1 MTYLQQQQPPGP
13 FESRDGDGAGDHDQ
27 PYQFGWR
34 PRTSV
39 PYPIAHA
46 STHACWSSA
55 ADSRTVTLAK
65 SRQMAPAQL
74 SRLPERGHMSTKVQ
88 APLLEARMDHVERL
102 IEAFGARPSWSV
114 VSKLDALLDL
124 EQIDDPR
131 IVPFLVQVL
140 ADQRELTDVRIHVL
154 KQLRDGR
161 LQPAQRQSVAQAI
174 LRIVSD
180 RSSPELR
187 LQAILVL
194 AEFTDIDGMLA
205 TLGGLALGTGEPI
218 DVRYSAFTSLQR
230 AGPSTE
236 CVPLLRQLSADDA
249 FGRSARTVLSSWHI
263 E

>member
-34 PRTSV
+34 PRRSV
-39 PYPIAHA
+39 PHPIAHA

-55 ADSRTVTLAK
+55 ADSRTVALAK

-74 SRLPERGHMSTKVQ
+74 SRLPDRGHMSTKVQ

-140 ADQRELTDVRIHVL
+140 ADQRELTEVRIHVL

-187 LQAILVL
+187 LQAVLVL

-230 AGPSTE
+230 AGPSAE
-236 CVPLLRQLSADDA
+236 CVALLRQLSADDV